1 MLNTVIFWT
10 RPRFEKA
17 SVEKESVMKCYYDS
31 RIHDRFQCC
40 FSPLV
45 VQLIEHET
53 LFLDWS
59 CCVLDLILSF

>member
-1 MLNTVIFWT
+1 M
-10 RPRFEKA
+10 
-17 SVEKESVMKCYYDS
+17 EKESVMKCYVS

-53 LFLDWS
+53 LSLDWL